1 MNRLYGRDFF
11 RHLTARPLSCQ
22 FAAVRSPRAPEKA
35 SRIRVDQPPEGV
47 SQEQNSSRASIS
59 RLLDI
64 NYRSQVESFHR
75 IVSRPDGQSLLD
87 RLEAELQSE
96 QRHDELKQLRLMV
109 SDIPFLMYLPSVS
122 GRAEEEPEPASVP
135 SADAIK
141 SSNERR
147 LALQQL
153 PQSFTA
159 YLGHLFKDMDHGQ
172 LDSFISSIAPEHLR
186 KLERLYRDVLAFG
199 NYSAHEIPKRYSEI
213 SAKMD
218 LLQAELQQVTSRF
231 SLAHL
236 SYSSPMSSPAIAEKE
251 ESSSGSSSQP
261 AGDFPLDPNVDARI
275 GREGAPQDPART
287 FLDWRP
293 KGHTRRKGS
302 LFRS

>member
-1 MNRLYGRDFF
+1 MNRLHGRDFF
-11 RHLTARPLSCQ
+11 RHLTARPSSCQ
-22 FAAVRSPRAPEKA
+22 FAAVRSPRAPEKV

-47 SQEQNSSRASIS
+47 SQEQNSSRASVS

-75 IVSRPDGQSLLD
+75 IVNRPDGQSLLD

-96 QRHDELKQLRLMV
+96 QRHDELKQLKLMV

-159 YLGHLFKDMDHGQ
+159 YLSHLFKDMDRGQ

-199 NYSAHEIPKRYSEI
+199 NYSPHEIPKRYSEI

-218 LLQAELQQVTSRF
+218 QLQAELQQVTSRF

-236 SYSSPMSSPAIAEKE
+236 SYSSPAIAEKE
-251 ESSSGSSSQP
+251 ESSSRSSSQP
-261 AGDFPLDPNVDARI
+261 AGEFPSDPNVDASI
-275 GREGAPQDPART
+275 GREGAPQDPARA

-293 KGHTRRKGS
+293 KGHTRRKGRI
-302 LFRS
+302 FRS